1 MTKFTRRDLAAAAL
15 ATSLASAQTAQTAPA
30 TPEEELTAAR
40 RRLGAAQ
47 GLMDKVELPMSTEPA
62 VQFRA

>member
-1 MTKFTRRDLAAAAL
+1 MTKFTRRDLAAVAL
-15 ATSLASAQTAQTAPA
+15 ASSLASAQTAQPPA

>member
-15 ATSLASAQTAQTAPA
+15 AASLASAQTAQTTP

-40 RRLGAAQ
+40 GRLGRAQ